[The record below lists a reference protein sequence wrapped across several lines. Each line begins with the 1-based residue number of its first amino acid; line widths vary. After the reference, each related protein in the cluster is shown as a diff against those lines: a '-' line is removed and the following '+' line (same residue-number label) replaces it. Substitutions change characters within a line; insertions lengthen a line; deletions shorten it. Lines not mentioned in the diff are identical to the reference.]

1 LTLLDE
7 ALARADEEFYIFPLR
22 ENDKRP
28 AVSDWENWATLDK
41 AKIRK
46 YWGNYPK
53 ANIGV
58 ACGPSGIVVLDVDNK
73 EGKNGNATFTAIEK
87 IEGEVPTFTV
97 ETPTG
102 GFHRYY
108 ESNGSKLRN
117 TAGKLGEGL
126 DTRAQGGYVVA
137 EGSLIEG
144 KRYKFVG
151 VITVEKL
158 PQWIIDGT
166 KQRVEIIQTEE
177 KDASEIDIERAV
189 EYLKEKAP
197 HAVQG
202 HGGDQT
208 TYDVAC
214 ELRDLGVSSIQA
226 FDLMFNFY
234 NPQCTPPW
242 PPQDLMNKIINAFAY
257 AQNSKGAKSFEGM
270 FEDLTLKIEGL
281 HPMKASEIT
290 YMLPK
295 RDWVLG
301 HRLITGF
308 VTVTVAPGGVGK
320 SMFTMLEALAV
331 ATGKPL
337 LGEKPRKI
345 GPVVIYNTEDPLDEI
360 QRRILAI
367 CIQYEI
373 DLEELKNVYLLSG
386 IDEPLR
392 LARTIQGV
400 TQVTK
405 DNDKLIKLVK
415 DTGAILLCVDP
426 FIRTHAVQENDN
438 NAIDTV
444 VQCFSKLANRCSCAV
459 SIIHHTRKLPA
470 GTGAGDMDISRGASS
485 LVSAARI
492 ATTLTV
498 MGEKEA
504 KSLQIPEHERYWYI
518 RSDNAKGNMS
528 APAKHAQW
536 YKKISVKIPNGDS
549 VGTLELVDL
558 TANYSDKELVSRLEA
573 ESLVTELHN
582 ALGLGEFKLT
592 EAVNV
597 MSTIDFSG
605 EAVATLRR
613 KLLSMYEMPVI
624 SGDIKVVH
632 LHHETGTP
640 KHVIEISLA

>member
-41 AKIRK
+41 DKIK
-46 YWGNYPK
+46 TYWKAHPK

-73 EGKNGNATFTAIEK
+73 DKENLGSITLANIELT
-87 IEGEVPTFTV
+87 EGEVPTFTV
-97 ETPTG
+97 KTPTG
-102 GFHRYY
+102 GYHKYY
-108 ESNGSKLRN
+108 QSNGSELKN
-117 TAGKLGEGL
+117 TTGKLGKGL
-126 DTRAQGGYVVA
+126 DTRAKGGYVVS
-137 EGSLIEG
+137 EGSWIGG
-144 KRYKFVG
+144 KKYLYVG
-151 VITVEKL
+151 GDFCNKL
-158 PQWIIDGT
+158 PQWIIQGT

-177 KDASEIDIERAV
+177 KEASAIDITRA
-189 EYLKEKAP
+189 ENWLTHQAP

-208 TYDVAC
+208 TYDIAC
-214 ELRDLGVSSIQA
+214 VLRDFGLDKKWA
-226 FDLMFNFY
+226 FQLMIALW
-234 NPQCTPPW
+234 NPKCAPPW
-242 PPQDLMNKIINAFAY
+242 HPDDIRTKIDNAFAY
-257 AQNSKGAKSFEGM
+257 AQNSKGAKAFEGM
-270 FEDLTLKIEGL
+270 FEDLTIKGL
-281 HPMKASEIT
+281 HPMKASEIA
-290 YMLPK
+290 YMLPQ

-301 HRLITGF
+301 HRLIIGF

-320 SMFTMLEALAV
+320 SMYTMVEALAV

-337 LGEKPRKI
+337 LGETPRKI

-360 QRRILAI
+360 QRRIQAI

-373 DLEELKNVYLLSG
+373 DLEKLSNVYLLSG

-426 FIRTHAVQENDN
+426 FIRTHLVQENDN

-444 VQCFSKLANRCSCAV
+444 VQCFSKLANQCKCSI
-459 SIIHHTRKLPA
+459 SIVHHTRKMPA
-470 GTGAGDMDISRGASS
+470 GTGAGDMDIARGASS
-485 LVSAARI
+485 LVSASRI
-492 ATTLTV
+492 ATTLTI

-504 KSLQIPEHERYWYI
+504 KSLQIPEHERHWYI

-528 APAKHAQW
+528 APVKHAHW
-536 YKKISVKIPNGDS
+536 FKKISVRLPNGDS
-549 VGTLELVDL
+549 VGTLECVDL

-573 ESLVTELHN
+573 ESLVKELHET
-582 ALGLGEFKLT
+582 LGLGDFKLT
-592 EAVNV
+592 DAMKV
-597 MSTIDFSG
+597 MEKINFSG
-605 EAVATLRR
+605 EAPATLRR
-613 KLLSMYEMPVI
+613 KLISMYEMSVV

-632 LHHETGTP
+632 LYREAGTP
-640 KHVIEISLA
+640 RHVIEISLA